1 MAKALAI
8 GDVAPN
14 FDLSSTEDVLLMLRD
29 EAPRTAVVLYF
40 FAADSDGQL
49 EQCKTDLQALSRYRD
64 ELQRIQAKV
73 LAVSPQK
80 LDVLKVLQRELDL
93 NFPLLRDDR
102 DFSRAYGVVTL
113 EEGPAQPALI
123 VVDRYQRVIWISN
136 PIGSVVEAMPTISK
150 KIKDLPASTTQYPR
164 SIVNRLVNL
173 WVN

>member
-1 MAKALAI
+1 MAKALAV

-29 EAPRTAVVLYF
+29 ETPRTAVLLYF
-40 FAADSDGQL
+40 FSADSDGQL
-49 EQCKTDLQALSRYRD
+49 ERCRADLQALSQCRD
-64 ELQRIQAKV
+64 ELQKAQAKV

-80 LDVLKVLQRELDL
+80 VNVLKGLQQELGL

-102 DFSRAYGVVTL
+102 RFSAAYGIESP
-113 EEGPAQPALI
+113 EEGAAQPALV
-123 VVDRYQRVIWISN
+123 VVDRSQQVIWLSN
-136 PIGSVVEAMPTISK
+136 PIGSVAEVIPEVISLLK
-150 KIKDLPASTTQYPR
+150 RLPASTAQYPR